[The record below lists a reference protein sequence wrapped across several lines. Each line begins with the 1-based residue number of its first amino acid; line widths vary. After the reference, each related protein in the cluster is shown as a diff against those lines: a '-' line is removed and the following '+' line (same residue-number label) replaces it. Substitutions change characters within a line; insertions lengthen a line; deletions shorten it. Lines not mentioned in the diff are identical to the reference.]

1 MMKNQSATVER
12 AGPCAGLTVL
22 DLSTMVSGPMGGQIF
37 GDLGADVIKVE
48 AIEGDTMRAVFP
60 HHKGLGAFFSQYNRS
75 KRSIAIDLK
84 SEAGRAVAI
93 ELALK
98 ADLMIENFRPGVTE
112 RLGLGYETLR
122 EKNPG
127 LVYVSI
133 KGFGEDGPYKDQ
145 PAYDQVIQGL
155 VGFMALQGAGGP
167 PLPIRNSVADKVTA
181 MSGAMSA
188 LAALWARERNGGKGQ
203 KVVVKML
210 DAWAAFVSQE
220 EMKNHTFL
228 NSDVP
233 RPPLRDTYRV
243 FETRDGHVIGLIIQ
257 DNQFRGIC
265 QALNRPELLTDPR
278 FTKPGD
284 RLQNISLL
292 HDELTPSIAA
302 VTTAEF
308 LAGTRRHEVPMAP
321 VNTLEQFFE
330 DPQARHNG
338 TFQEIEDPEFGVMRG
353 LNFFASFTDT
363 PLNLTRR
370 APKLGE
376 QTDAIL
382 QDMGRSDQE
391 IIGLREA
398 KIVR

>member
-1 MMKNQSATVER
+1 MMDKQPTVER
-12 AGPCAGLTVL
+12 TGPCVGLTVL

-48 AIEGDTMRAVFP
+48 TTAGDTMRAVFP

-84 SEAGRAVAI
+84 SEEGRAVAI
-93 ELALK
+93 DLAVK
-98 ADLMIENFRPGVTE
+98 ADVLIENFRPGVTD

-133 KGFGEDGPYKDQ
+133 KGFGEDGPYRDQ

-155 VGFMALQGAGGP
+155 VGFMPLQGVGGP
-167 PLPIRNSVADKVTA
+167 PLPIRSTMVDKVTA

-188 LAALWARERNGGKGQ
+188 LAALWARERDGGKGQ

-228 NSDVP
+228 NSDAVAPIP
-233 RPPLRDTYRV
+233 RDMYRV

-265 QALNRPELLTDPR
+265 AVLNRPDLLTDPR
-278 FTKPGD
+278 FARPAGLSREKSH
-284 RLQNISLL
+284 I
-292 HDELTPSIAA
+292 DE
-302 VTTAEF
+302 
-308 LAGTRRHEVPMAP
+308 
-321 VNTLEQFFE
+321 
-330 DPQARHNG
+330 
-338 TFQEIEDPEFGVMRG
+338 
-353 LNFFASFTDT
+353 
-363 PLNLTRR
+363 
-370 APKLGE
+370 
-376 QTDAIL
+376 
-382 QDMGRSDQE
+382 
-391 IIGLREA
+391 
-398 KIVR
+398 

>member
-1 MMKNQSATVER
+1 MTNEQPAVEP

-98 ADLMIENFRPGVTE
+98 ADLLIENFRPGVTE

-155 VGFMALQGAGGP
+155 VGFMVLQGAGGP

-188 LAALWARERNGGKGQ
+188 LAALWARERNGRKGQ

-233 RPPLRDTYRV
+233 RPALRDTYRV

-302 VTTAEF
+302 MTTAEF

-330 DPQARHNG
+330 DPQAKHNG

-382 QDMGRSDQE
+382 QEMGRSDQE

>member
-1 MMKNQSATVER
+1 MTNKQPAIVP
-12 AGPCAGLTVL
+12 AGPCVGLTVL
-22 DLSTMVSGPMGGQIF
+22 DLSTMVSGPMSGQMF

-48 AIEGDTMRAVFP
+48 AIGGDTMRAVFP
-60 HHKGLGAFFSQYNRS
+60 HYKGLGAFFSQYNRN
-75 KRSIAIDLK
+75 KRSIALDLK
-84 SEAGRAVAI
+84 SEEGRAVAI

-98 ADLMIENFRPGVTE
+98 ADLLIENFRPGVTE

-122 EKNPG
+122 ERNPG

-155 VGFMALQGAGGP
+155 VGFMPLQGVGGP
-167 PLPIRNSVADKVTA
+167 PLPIRNSLADKVTA
-181 MSGAMSA
+181 MAGAMSA

-228 NSDVP
+228 GSDVP
-233 RPPLRDTYRV
+233 RPPLRDVYRV

-257 DNQFRGIC
+257 DNQFRGVC
-265 QALNRPELLTDPR
+265 QALNRPDLLADPR

-284 RLQNISLL
+284 RLENISLL

-302 VTTAEF
+302 MTTAEF
-308 LAGTRRHEVPMAP
+308 LSGTRKHEVPMAP

-330 DPQARHNG
+330 DPQARHNE
-338 TFQEIEDPEFGVMRG
+338 TFQDFEDPEFGLMRG
-353 LNFFASFTDT
+353 LNFFASFGDT
-363 PLNLTRR
+363 PLNLKRR

-382 QDMGRSDQE
+382 QEMGRSEQE
-391 IIGLREA
+391 VRSLREA